1 MAIQTAEIRNFLKKV
16 KKKFSPSKI
25 ILFGSRARGDYL
37 LESDYDLIIVSD
49 AFKKY
54 DFTERIGHVMRLS
67 DGSVSLDVICYTE
80 DEFEKKK
87 KELGTVREAVKEG
100 VVLKV

>member
-1 MAIQTAEIRNFLKKV
+1 MVVRTSEIRNFLKRV
-16 KKKFSPSKI
+16 QKKFSPSKI

-54 DFTERIGHVMRLS
+54 DFTERIGQVMRLS
-67 DGSVSLDVICYTE
+67 DGSVSLDIICYTE
-80 DEFEKKK
+80 EEFEKKK
-87 KELGTVREAVKEG
+87 KEIGTVQEAVKEG
-100 VVLKV
+100 VLLKV